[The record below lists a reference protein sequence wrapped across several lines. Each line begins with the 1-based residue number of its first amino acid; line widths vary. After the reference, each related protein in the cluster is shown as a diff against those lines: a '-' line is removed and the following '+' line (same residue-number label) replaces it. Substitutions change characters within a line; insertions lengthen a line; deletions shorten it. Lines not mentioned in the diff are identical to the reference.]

1 MSQVSLRRESAEA
14 EWQTNIVYN
23 YSFLP
28 TSAFSCRAEPATPL
42 LSECCLIK
50 SLRPLRPLRAEK
62 IHPCDGYISHAK
74 SAENADSF
82 LSLTQKYNSPAR
94 TDSFFSLTQNS
105 PNTQIF
111 LSARVGLRWR
121 WNPQNSTSFTVPP
134 PLTVKR
140 SSFNF
145 HRSSLTTQRSILRVS
160 GLKLT
165 PILYNARVSR
175 AKGWAYPFSLICC
188 SASSAVPFSLNSIT

>member
-121 WNPQNSTSFTVPP
+121 WSSRSLRATENAKASELSTPSVASLLVPP
-134 PLTVKR
+134 
-140 SSFNF
+140 
-145 HRSSLTTQRSILRVS
+145 VS
-160 GLKLT
+160 GGQSVT
-165 PILYNARVSR
+165 T
-175 AKGWAYPFSLICC
+175 G
-188 SASSAVPFSLNSIT
+188 